1 MPQAG
6 AIADFLDFVS
16 RSHVEFNAAAVDLGD
31 DGLGRHA
38 MADRRCGEM
47 ADIHGGADSALA
59 GVKIVSHRIK
69 CVGG

>member
-31 DGLGRHA
+31 DG
-38 MADRRCGEM
+38 
-47 ADIHGGADSALA
+47 SAVTRWPT
-59 GVKIVSHRIK
+59 GVAARWRIFTA
-69 CVGG
+69 VPTALSPGSR